1 MKQNLSSQFSKAVIL
16 ILLFS
21 LRAHAQ
27 SGAHPLDPLSK
38 EEIAAAAETL
48 RAAGKVTRE
57 MRFQTIVLSEPSKQ
71 EVSSYRAGD
80 SIRREAFAVIYERA
94 ANKTYEAVVDVKNRV
109 VISWKEIRGAQPG
122 MLIDD
127 FLLTN
132 SIVRQNSEWQAAIR
146 KRGITDF
153 NEVQIE
159 PWSAGNFGFAGE
171 EGKRVVRAISFHRG
185 KSRNAHARP
194 IEGVIAYVDLSTKK
208 VIKLIDAGVVPVPKA
223 AADLDMASIGKM
235 REAVR
240 GLQIGQKDG
249 QSFEVRG
256 HEIRWQNWR
265 FRYGLHPREGLVLYT
280 VSYTDAGRQRSVLYR
295 ASLSEMVVPYGDP
308 SAGWFF
314 RNAFDAGEFGIGRL
328 AVSLEP
334 GIDSPENSVLFNA
347 TFANEGGG
355 AAEVE
360 RAVALYERDGVVLWK
375 HVDYMTGHNESRRS
389 RQLVLS
395 YFANVGNYEYGFNW
409 VFHQDGTLEMETML
423 TGIMAVKGVDRAAA
437 HNGSHGH
444 LVAEG
449 IEAVHHQHIFNFRL
463 DLDVDGTENS
473 LVEMNNEALP
483 PGPRNP
489 YNNAFTVRETFLK
502 RELEAQR
509 QLNLASGRRWK
520 VINTGVKN
528 SLGQPVGYM
537 LFPGENSLPYA
548 GLNSQVR
555 KRAAF
560 MNAHLWA
567 TQYANDEMN
576 AAGFYINQS
585 KGGEGLPRWTRANRS
600 IENRDI
606 VLWYTMGT
614 THIPRPEEWPVT
626 TVHKLGFKLMPNAF
640 FSRNPSLDVPKP

>member
-1 MKQNLSSQFSKAVIL
+1 
-16 ILLFS
+16 
-21 LRAHAQ
+21 
-27 SGAHPLDPLSK
+27 
-38 EEIAAAAETL
+38 
-48 RAAGKVTRE
+48 
-57 MRFQTIVLSEPSKQ
+57 
-71 EVSSYRAGD
+71 RAGQTF
-80 SIRREAFAVIYERA
+80 RREAFAVIYERA
-94 ANKTYEAVVDVKNRV
+94 ANKTYEAIVDVKNRM
-109 VISWKEIRGAQPG
+109 VISWKEIPGVQPS
-122 MLIDD
+122 MMIDD

-132 SIVRQNSEWQAAIR
+132 SIVRSNAEWQAAIR

-194 IEGVIAYVDLSTKK
+194 IEGVIAYVDLSAKK
-208 VIKLIDAGVVPVPKA
+208 VIRLVDSGVVPVPKA
-223 AADLDMASIGKM
+223 TADLDMASIGKM
-235 REAVR
+235 REPTR
-240 GLQIGQKDG
+240 GLQIAQKDG
-249 QSFEVRG
+249 PSFEVRG
-256 HEIRWQNWR
+256 QEIRWQNWR
-265 FRYGLHPREGLVLYT
+265 FRYALHPREGLVLYT
-280 VSYTDAGRQRSVLYR
+280 VRYNDAGRERSVLYR

-308 SAGWFF
+308 AAGWFF

-328 AVSLEP
+328 VASLEP
-334 GIDSPENSVLFNA
+334 GTDFPENAVLFNA

-355 AAEVE
+355 ATDVP

-375 HVDYMTGHNESRRS
+375 HVDYITGHNESRRS

-395 YFANVGNYEYGFNW
+395 YYANVGNYEYGFNW
-409 VFHQDGTLEMETML
+409 VFHQDGALELEAML
-423 TGIMAVKGVDRAAA
+423 TGVMAVKGVDGAN
-437 HNGSHGH
+437 HNNGSHGH

-449 IEAVHHQHIFNFRL
+449 VEAVHHQHIFNFRL

-473 LVEMNNEALP
+473 LVEMNTQSLP

-489 YNNAFTVRETFLK
+489 YNNAFTVKETVLK

-509 QLNLASGRRWK
+509 KLNLASGRRWK
-520 VINTGVKN
+520 VINPSVKN
-528 SLGQPVGYM
+528 SLGQPVGYL
-537 LFPGENSLPYA
+537 LFPGENSLPYV

-560 MNAHLWA
+560 MNNHLWA
-567 TQYANDEMN
+567 TQYAEDEMN

-585 KGGEGLPRWTRANRS
+585 KGGEGLPQWTRANRS
-600 IENRDI
+600 LENRDV

-614 THIPRPEEWPVT
+614 THIPRPEEWPVMAA
-626 TVHKLGFKLMPNAF
+626 HKLGFKLMPYSF